1 MQDKDINENLQ
12 KIADLKAIL
21 LFGERYLPFLEALL
35 IFARETSPL
44 LEELSTSLREG
55 SGDMPGTAAGPEA
68 AGSLLSRL
76 DEIDGL
82 FREAAGRLQAER
94 EVIGAITEGIEK
106 LLKLPEAR
114 KKLSVVFEDRQAR
127 EIGVKIKAAVDS
139 FLGEK
144 AAAAVAEKAGR
155 LLQEARAEAAGLQSV
170 FQEQG
175 FGKTENARALLSLVR
190 ERLDNLFDK
199 YPGAGLPD
207 FIADS
212 SAGSAGRMSEE
223 ALETT
228 TAADSPQAMPEQLP
242 VMLQSEAEMP
252 ESKAFEEE
260 ITEEAAVLPGGEIP
274 EEIPEEMPEDIG
286 AGGGVETSQDEL
298 NQLLDWG
305 SDLDKS
311 EVAAEPQAEEPVETE
326 SAEGDEAPTLDEQLD
341 AEAETAEQEA
351 GKVVGEVEQSIE
363 ELLGETAV
371 VEEEP
376 AEETVEAP
384 EEAAVEAGEVI
395 GEVEVSVEELFEEKP
410 VAEEQPAGEA
420 RQAAEEAAEST
431 EDMTEEDRK
440 SAEAL
445 FEDTAEAGEASAEET
460 AAAGDTEV
468 EVSVDDLFADSPAG
482 EEPPAV
488 EAMQTGEEAAEKIEE
503 MTEEDRKAT
512 EALFEDTAEAGEAM
526 AAPPEAA
533 VKETPAEET
542 GPEPAGESV
551 EDTKP
556 AVKDKKARAVK
567 APAAEPGDMETEAEL
582 SISQEEIDKLFQ

>member
-76 DEIDGL
+76 DEIDVL

-175 FGKTENARALLSLVR
+175 FWKTENARALLSLVR

-223 ALETT
+223 APET
-228 TAADSPQAMPEQLP
+228 TAADSPQAMLEQLP

-274 EEIPEEMPEDIG
+274 EEIPEEMPEDIE
-286 AGGGVETSQDEL
+286 AGGGVEANQEEL

-305 SDLDKS
+305 SDLDTS
-311 EVAAEPQAEEPVETE
+311 EVAAEPQSEEPAV
-326 SAEGDEAPTLDEQLD
+326 AEADEGEEAPTLDEQLD
-341 AEAETAEQEA
+341 IEAETAEQEA

-363 ELLGETAV
+363 ELLEETAV

-376 AEETVEAP
+376 VEETVEAP
-384 EEAAVEAGEVI
+384 EEAAMEAGEVI

-488 EAMQTGEEAAEKIEE
+488 EAMQAGEEAAEKIEE
-503 MTEEDRKAT
+503 MTEEDRKAA